1 MQSALDQFR
10 ISIGRVRDLVALHN
24 SIQSQVI
31 AEMDVS
37 DILRAALVLA
47 VSALDYYVHEVV
59 TLGMLEI
66 HQGQRSEPVSSANTT
81 QSTFS
86 RFQVSLGGARQDRIT
101 ALDIASWLENEIQQ
115 SQGYEFLQQSYEVS
129 ALIPT
134 ISNSIV
140 NRLNNTS
147 WLESEIR
154 ERLGYQSFQQ
164 ANKIAEAIRYISDK
178 KLWDEVAVLMPQ
190 MATNNVHI
198 NPQSNLRAAI
208 TAESIKQQLNSIVD
222 RRNKIAHEADIDPTF
237 SNGDRWN
244 IDEILIG
251 DAVDF
256 IEILVESIHQ
266 VL

>member
-10 ISIGRVRDLVALHN
+10 ISIGRVRDLIALHN
-24 SIQSQVI
+24 SVKSQT
-31 AEMDVS
+31 MTGTDVS
-37 DILRAALVLA
+37 DMLRAALVLA

-66 HQGQRSEPVSSANTT
+66 HRGQRSEPASANTT
-81 QSTFS
+81 QSAFS

-154 ERLGYQSFQQ
+154 ESLGYKSFQQ
-164 ANKIAEAIRYISDK
+164 ADKIADAIRYISDK
-178 KLWDEVAVLMPQ
+178 KLWDEVASLM
-190 MATNNVHI
+190 AK
-198 NPQSNLRAAI
+198 
-208 TAESIKQQLNSIVD
+208 TAKDIKQQLNSIVD
-222 RRNKIAHEADIDPTF
+222 RRNKIAHEADIDPAF
-237 SNGDRWN
+237 SIGSRWN
-244 IDEILIG
+244 IDEILVG